1 MPRQIQNSLRNVHRA
16 VISIQYIGE
25 PVAFKGTPV
34 LFNPRIISFA
44 RPVLAASLVATLA
57 VGLSA
62 CSGSDDAVVS
72 LPESATASLT
82 ILETSDLHANVVSYD
97 YFKLAEDKSIGLER
111 TATLIKQARAD
122 FPNNLLIDNGDTIQ
136 GTALADYQ
144 AMVSPLACNQKLATY
159 KAMDA
164 IGFDVGTLG
173 NHEFNY
179 GLPYLSQ
186 VTGTKFNVDGMAA
199 VASQPSCVGP
209 AFPLVLA
216 NVSSKKDGAPLY
228 KPYTIINKK
237 VSAKDKD
244 GKTIE
249 STVKVA
255 VIGFTP
261 PAILLWDKRWLD
273 GKVEVQGIVEAATK
287 YVPLARAEGADI
299 VIAASHGGWDTGTYN
314 PGMENANYHLAKV
327 PGIDGILMG
336 HSHSE
341 FPNAACTTTACSAT
355 GVDKV
360 KGTFHGV
367 PAVMPSFWG
376 KAIGVINYNLV
387 VDNGKWRIDTSKT
400 AVSLRKVLTD
410 ATAKTYVAVDP
421 AIATAIKSEHEA
433 AINYVKTPIGESDFA
448 LSSYFADVGDVTAI
462 QVVNAAQADYIA
474 KYVAANMPQYKDL
487 PVLSVSAPFK
497 SGFGGG
503 TDFTDVKQGPIAIN
517 NAADLYLYPNT
528 VYAVKV
534 TGAGIKTWLEKAA
547 ERFNQIDPGLTTAQA
562 LISSFPGY
570 NFDMFTSSDMSY
582 EIDVTQ
588 AKGSRIKNLSYKG
601 APINTSA
608 EFIIATNNYRATSGT
623 QFGLTAANTIY
634 ASPDANRDVLIDYI
648 KARKNLTLVADG
660 STRSWRFTKVV
671 TAGPVTFI
679 SGSGKLAVAQT
690 AGFTNI
696 SVVSNDDGS
705 GKGQGVYAI
714 DLSK

>member
-1 MPRQIQNSLRNVHRA
+1 MLTLSQFRSSTL
-16 VISIQYIGE
+16 S
-25 PVAFKGTPV
+25 V
-34 LFNPRIISFA
+34 LVTA
-44 RPVLAASLVATLA
+44 LAASLA
-57 VGLSA
+57 A
-62 CSGSDDAVVS
+62 CGGSDSAPATAT
-72 LPESATASLT
+72 LPESATAQLT
-82 ILETSDLHANVVSYD
+82 VLETTDLHANVVSYD
-97 YFKLAEDKSIGLER
+97 YFKLAEDKSVGLER

-144 AMVSPLACNQKLATY
+144 ALVSPLACNQKLATY

-164 IGFDVGTLG
+164 IGFDAGTLG

-199 VASQPSCVGP
+199 VASQPTCVGP
-209 AFPLVLA
+209 AFPMVLA
-216 NVSSKKDGAPLY
+216 NVSSKKDGATLY

-255 VIGFTP
+255 VIGFAP
-261 PAILLWDKRWLD
+261 PPILNWDKRWLE
-273 GKVEVQGIVEAATK
+273 GKVDVQGVVESATK
-287 YVPLARAEGADI
+287 YVPMARAEGADI
-299 VIAASHGGWDTGTYN
+299 VIAASHGGWDTSTYTST
-314 PGMENANYHLAKV
+314 MENANYHLAKV
-327 PGIDGILMG
+327 AGIDGILMG

-341 FPNAACTTTACSAT
+341 FPNAACTSTDCSAT
-355 GVDKV
+355 GVDKT
-360 KGTFHGV
+360 KGTFFGV
-367 PAVMPSFWG
+367 PAVMPSYWG
-376 KAIGVINYNLV
+376 KGIGVINYNLV
-387 VDNGKWRIDTSKT
+387 VKNGKWTIDTSKT
-400 AVSLRKVLTD
+400 AVSIRKALLD

-421 AIATAIKSEHEA
+421 TIAAAIKTEHEA
-433 AINYVKTPIGESDFA
+433 AITYVKTPIGQSDFA
-448 LSSYFADVGDVTAI
+448 LSSYFADIGDVTAI
-462 QVVNAAQADYIA
+462 QVVNAAQADYVA

-503 TDFTDVKQGPIAIN
+503 TDFTDVQKGAIAIN

-547 ERFNQIDPGLTTAQA
+547 ERFNQIDPKLTTAQG
-562 LISSFPGY
+562 LVSTFPGY
-570 NFDMFTSSDMSY
+570 NFDMFTSTDMQY

-588 AKGSRIKNLSYKG
+588 PKGSRIKNLNYKG
-601 APINTSA
+601 AAISSTA

-660 STRSWRFTKVV
+660 SARSWRFTKVA
-671 TAGPVTFI
+671 TAGAVTFT
-679 SGSGKLAVAQT
+679 SASGKLAVAQT
-690 AGFTNI
+690 AGFNNI
-696 SVVSNDDGS
+696 SVVSADDGS
-705 GKGQGVYAI
+705 GKSQGMYAI

>member
-1 MPRQIQNSLRNVHRA
+1 
-16 VISIQYIGE
+16 
-25 PVAFKGTPV
+25 V
-34 LFNPRIISFA
+34 LFNPSIISFA

-376 KAIGVINYNLV
+376 KAIGVINYHLV
-387 VDNGKWRIDTSKT
+387 VENGKWRIDTSKT
-400 AVSLRKVLTD
+400 AVSLRKALTD

-421 AIATAIKSEHEA
+421 AIATAIQAEHEA
-433 AINYVKTPIGESDFA
+433 AISYVKTPIGESDFA

-570 NFDMFTSSDMSY
+570 NFDMFTSPDMSY

-601 APINTSA
+601 APISTSA

>member
-1 MPRQIQNSLRNVHRA
+1 MDINSKS
-16 VISIQYIGE
+16 VIFS
-25 PVAFKGTPV
+25 
-34 LFNPRIISFA
+34 
-44 RPVLAASLVATLA
+44 RPVLTAAIAAALA
-57 VGLSA
+57 GGLAA
-62 CSGSDDAVVS
+62 CGGSDDAAVALPGAATAEVA
-72 LPESATASLT
+72 LPESATADLA
-82 ILETSDLHANVVSYD
+82 ILQTSDLHANLLSYD
-97 YFKLAEDKSIGLER
+97 YFRLAEDKSIGFER

-144 AMVSPLACNQKLATY
+144 ALVNPVACSQKLATY

-164 IGFDVGTLG
+164 IGFDAGTLG

-179 GLPYLSQ
+179 GLPYLAQ
-186 VTGTKFNVDGMAA
+186 VTGTKFNIDGMPAL
-199 VASQPSCVGP
+199 ASQPSCAGP

-216 NVSSKKDGAPLY
+216 NVTSKKDGAPLY
-228 KPYTIINKK
+228 KPYTLINKK

-249 STVKVA
+249 TTVKVA

-261 PAILLWDKRWLD
+261 PAILQWDKRWLD
-273 GKVEVQGIVEAATK
+273 GKVDVQGVVEAATK
-287 YVPLARAEGADI
+287 YVPMARAEGADL
-299 VIAASHGGWDTGTYN
+299 VIAASHGGWDTGAYS

-341 FPNAACTTTACSAT
+341 FPNAACSTAACSAA

-376 KAIGVINYNLV
+376 KAIGVINYQLV
-387 VDNGKWRIDTSKT
+387 VKNGKWTIDGSKT
-400 AVSLRKVLTD
+400 AVSLRKALTD
-410 ATAKTYVAVDP
+410 ATAKTYVPVDP
-421 AIATAIKSEHEA
+421 AIAAAVKTEHEA
-433 AINYVKTPIGESDFA
+433 AIDYVKTPIGQSDFA
-448 LSSYFADVGDVTAI
+448 LSSYFADVGDVSAI
-462 QVVNAAQADYIA
+462 QVVNAAQADYVA
-474 KYVAANMPQYKDL
+474 KYVAANLPQYKDL

-547 ERFNQIDPGLTTAQA
+547 ERFNQIDPSLSTAQP
-562 LISSFPGY
+562 LISTFPGY
-570 NFDMFTSSDMSY
+570 NFDMFTSADLSY

-588 AKGSRIKNLSYKG
+588 PKGSRIKKLNYKG
-601 APINTSA
+601 APINNSA

-623 QFGLTAANTIY
+623 QFGLTADKIIY

-648 KARKNLTLVADG
+648 KARKNLTLAADG
-660 STRSWRFTKVV
+660 STRSWRFTKVA
-671 TAGPVTFI
+671 TAGPVTFV
-679 SGSGKLAVAQT
+679 SASNKLSVAQT
-690 AGFTNI
+690 AGFSNI

>member
-1 MPRQIQNSLRNVHRA
+1 MAKSRSSTRSVLA
-16 VISIQYIGE
+16 AAL
-25 PVAFKGTPV
+25 VA
-34 LFNPRIISFA
+34 A
-44 RPVLAASLVATLA
+44 LAASLTACGGSSNAPVGVTLA
-57 VGLSA
+57 
-62 CSGSDDAVVS
+62 
-72 LPESATASLT
+72 ESATAQLT
-82 ILETSDLHANVVSYD
+82 ILGTTDLHANVVSYD
-97 YFKLAEDKSIGLER
+97 YFKLAEDKSLGLER
-111 TATLIKQARAD
+111 TATLIKQARID

-136 GTALADYQ
+136 GSALADYQ
-144 AMVSPLACNQKLATY
+144 ALVSPLACNQKLATY

-164 IGFDVGTLG
+164 IGFDAGTLG

-179 GLPYLSQ
+179 GLPFLSQ

-199 VASQPSCVGP
+199 VASQPTCTGP

-228 KPYTIINKK
+228 KPYTIISKK

-244 GKTIE
+244 GKAIE

-255 VIGFTP
+255 VIGFAP
-261 PAILLWDKRWLD
+261 PPILLWDKRWLD
-273 GKVEVQGIVEAATK
+273 GKVDVQGVVEAATK
-287 YVPLARAEGADI
+287 YVPMARAEGADI
-299 VIAASHGGWDTGTYN
+299 VIAASHGGWDTGSYTAT
-314 PGMENANYHLAKV
+314 MENANYHLAKV
-327 PGIDGILMG
+327 AGIDGILMG

-341 FPNAACTTTACSAT
+341 FPNAACTSTDCSAT

-360 KGTFHGV
+360 KGTLHGV
-367 PAVMPSFWG
+367 PAVMPSYWG
-376 KAIGVINYNLV
+376 KAIGVINYDLV
-387 VDNGKWRIDTSKT
+387 VKNGKWTIDTSKT
-400 AVSLRKVLTD
+400 AVSIRKTLLD
-410 ATAKTYVAVDP
+410 AAAKTYVAVDP
-421 AIATAIKSEHEA
+421 TIAAAIKTEHEA
-433 AINYVKTPIGESDFA
+433 AIAYVKTPIGQSDFA
-448 LSSYFADVGDVTAI
+448 LSSYFADIGDVTAI
-462 QVVNAAQADYIA
+462 QVVNAAQADYVA
-474 KYVAANMPQYKDL
+474 RYVAANLPQYKDL

-497 SGFGGG
+497 SGFAGG

-517 NAADLYLYPNT
+517 NAADLYLFPNT

-547 ERFNQIDPGLTTAQA
+547 ERFNQIVPTLTTAQG
-562 LISSFPGY
+562 LISTFPGY
-570 NFDMFTSSDMSY
+570 NFDIFTSADISY

-588 AKGSRIKNLSYKG
+588 PKGSRIKNLIYKG
-601 APINTSA
+601 SPINITA

-648 KARKNLTLVADG
+648 KARKNLTLAADG
-660 STRSWRFTKVV
+660 SARSWRFTKVT
-671 TAGPVTFI
+671 TAGLVTFT
-679 SGSGKLAVAQT
+679 SSSGKLAVAQT
-690 AGFTNI
+690 AGFSNI